1 MIKVIF
7 FGAGCP
13 PASSWLKLCWM
24 TPPPGLRAEIQWP
37 EQARHIR
44 EVARAEERK
53 RAEETNDIAE
63 AKWVEEQQHVD

>member
-1 MIKVIF
+1 
-7 FGAGCP
+7 
-13 PASSWLKLCWM
+13 M
-24 TPPPGLRAEIQWP
+24 TPPPGLRAEIQWL